1 MTLNERIVI
10 EKLKKKD
17 YSTFETFYYEYV
29 GLVHYIIS
37 IYIKDANTIDDVTQE
52 VFMRI
57 IEKINL
63 FDDYKASL
71 KTWIA
76 TLTKNYTINY
86 LKQNQNKYQLDEG
99 EVEKKSTTNTTEYQ
113 LQKQDL
119 KSILEPLEYQVLFLK
134 IEENMKHKE
143 ISLVLNISIDV
154 SKKTYL
160 KAIQKAKA
168 YYSKK

>member
-1 MTLNERIVI
+1 MTLNERIII

-17 YSTFETFYYEYV
+17 YSTFEAFYYEYV

-37 IYIKDANTIDDVTQE
+37 IYIKDVNTIDDLTQE

-57 IEKINL
+57 IEKIDL
-63 FDDYKASL
+63 FNDYKASL

-76 TLTKNYTINY
+76 TLAKNHTINY
-86 LKQNQNKYQLDEG
+86 LKQSQNKYQLDEK
-99 EVEKKSTTNTTEYQ
+99 EVEKKSIANTTEYQ

-143 ISLVLNISIDV
+143 ISVVLNISIDV

-160 KAIQKAKA
+160 KAIQKAKV
-168 YYSKK
+168 YYSNK

>member
-99 EVEKKSTTNTTEYQ
+99 EVEKKIHYKYDRISTTKTRFKIDFRTIRISS
-113 LQKQDL
+113 
-119 KSILEPLEYQVLFLK
+119 SIFKNRRKYE
-134 IEENMKHKE
+134 
-143 ISLVLNISIDV
+143 
-154 SKKTYL
+154 T
-160 KAIQKAKA
+160 
-168 YYSKK
+168 

>member
-71 KTWIA
+71 KTWICY
-76 TLTKNYTINY
+76 TYKKLYHQLFKTKP
-86 LKQNQNKYQLDEG
+86 K
-99 EVEKKSTTNTTEYQ
+99 
-113 LQKQDL
+113 
-119 KSILEPLEYQVLFLK
+119 
-134 IEENMKHKE
+134 
-143 ISLVLNISIDV
+143 
-154 SKKTYL
+154 
-160 KAIQKAKA
+160 
-168 YYSKK
+168 